1 MSPTRDASSDA
12 ALAALLVKIAG
23 ADAAAF
29 AALYDATGGLSFS
42 LAVRVT
48 GDRGLAEEVVR
59 EVFVEIWRDATSF
72 DPGRDR
78 AVSWIVSLTRRR
90 AIDAVRA
97 LRAAN
102 ADEAALPLRVDG
114 DEIQAHIADLSV
126 PQQRVLALAYF
137 GGHSQSEIARLS
149 GHPVGTVKSHMR
161 EALDRLRAASTAA
174 EAAARPLVRP
184 IQADPPAPAVA

>member
-12 ALAALLVKIAG
+12 ALATLLVK
-23 ADAAAF
+23 
-29 AALYDATGGLSFS
+29 
-42 LAVRVT
+42 
-48 GDRGLAEEVVR
+48 
-59 EVFVEIWRDATSF
+59 
-72 DPGRDR
+72 
-78 AVSWIVSLTRRR
+78 
-90 AIDAVRA
+90 
-97 LRAAN
+97 
-102 ADEAALPLRVDG
+102 
-114 DEIQAHIADLSV
+114 IADLSV

-174 EAAARPLVRP
+174 ESAARPLVRP